1 MTIVAD
7 LETPAKQWTSTPPFL
22 NPSFIKAIA
31 AGKCLN
37 KLKLETSWALI
48 ILYVKSFGKY
58 GFKPDATYNIWVI
71 PCDFKLF

>member
-1 MTIVAD
+1 MAER
-7 LETPAKQWTSTPPFL
+7 ETPAKQCTSTPPFL

-37 KLKLETSWALI
+37 KLKFEASCALI
-48 ILYVKSFGKY
+48 ILYVKSSGKY
-58 GFKPDATYNIWVI
+58 GFKPDATCSIWVI